1 MPELPEVE
9 VCRLGI
15 TPHILGQKVADV
27 VVRNAKLRWPIPDEV
42 HNVVEQTVQNVE
54 RRSKYL
60 LLRFSTGTLLLHLG
74 MSGSVRIL
82 EQDTAAA
89 KHDHFEIL
97 FANGKMLRL
106 NDPRRFGA
114 VLWLPEHHDLQGLL
128 TKLGPEP
135 LTDNFSYGHLFAK
148 AKNRKVPIKT
158 FLMDNHVVVGVG
170 NIYANEALFIAS
182 IHPATLVNSISEE
195 KFNQLTDIIKQVLAA
210 AIEQGGTTL
219 KDFTQADGKPGY
231 FAQKL
236 FVYGRAGEKCDG
248 CQTVLEE
255 IRQSNRSSVFCPQC
269 QLAPKPAA
277 KPRLKKTV
285 TKKKVL
291 KKKVIA
297 QPSSNPVEKNS

>member
-15 TPHILGQKVADV
+15 TPHIAGKQVEDV
-27 VVRNAKLRWPIPDEV
+27 VVRNAKLRWPIPEEV
-42 HNVVEQTVQNVE
+42 HSVVGKTLEKIE

-60 LLRFSTGTLLLHLG
+60 LLRFSNGTLLLHLG

-82 EQDTAAA
+82 EQYTPAV
-89 KHDHFEIL
+89 KHDHFEML
-97 FANGKMLRL
+97 FDNEKILRL

-114 VLWLPEHHDLQGLL
+114 VLWFPEHLDQQGLL

-135 LTDNFSYGHLFAK
+135 LTDDFSYGHLFAK
-148 AKNRKVPIKT
+148 AGNRKVPIKT

-182 IHPATLVNSISEE
+182 IHPATLVNSVSEE
-195 KFNQLTDIIKQVLAA
+195 KFNELTDIIKQVLAA

-248 CQTVLEE
+248 CQSVLEE

-269 QLAPKPAA
+269 QVLPKQSVKQTA
-277 KPRLKKTV
+277 KPKAKRKVPSKKKTA
-285 TKKKVL
+285 KK
-291 KKKVIA
+291 
-297 QPSSNPVEKNS
+297 PTN